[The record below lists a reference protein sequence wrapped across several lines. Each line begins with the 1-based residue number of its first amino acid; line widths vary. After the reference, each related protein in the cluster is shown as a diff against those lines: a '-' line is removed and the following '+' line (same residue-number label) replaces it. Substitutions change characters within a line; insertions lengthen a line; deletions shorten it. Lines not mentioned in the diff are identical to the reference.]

1 MSRDLSICAI
11 DGAAWAVIMI
21 IGGRNLAMNS
31 GVMSIGNKVNEK
43 ENGEGQF
50 IVNISI
56 MNNGEM

>member
-1 MSRDLSICAI
+1 
-11 DGAAWAVIMI
+11 MI

-43 ENGEGQF
+43 ENGEGKF